1 MEKERAKETDKERRE
16 AEKEGDREIMLE
28 GKERQKTKRT
38 EASCRDW
45 KKNTMIPL
53 YFSIPPRIYS
63 TTTKVNR
70 KAIVLDPPN
79 STRTEVT
86 YWVA

>member
-1 MEKERAKETDKERRE
+1 MRSDQEIPVINEWRKKERKRKDKERKE

-45 KKNTMIPL
+45 KKKIQ
-53 YFSIPPRIYS
+53 
-63 TTTKVNR
+63 
-70 KAIVLDPPN
+70 
-79 STRTEVT
+79 
-86 YWVA
+86 

>member
-16 AEKEGDREIMLE
+16 AEKEGDREMMLE

-45 KKNTMIPL
+45 KKKYN
-53 YFSIPPRIYS
+53 
-63 TTTKVNR
+63 
-70 KAIVLDPPN
+70 DPIIFQHPTQN
-79 STRTEVT
+79 LQYHHQSK
-86 YWVA
+86 

>member
-45 KKNTMIPL
+45 KKKIQ
-53 YFSIPPRIYS
+53 
-63 TTTKVNR
+63 
-70 KAIVLDPPN
+70 
-79 STRTEVT
+79 
-86 YWVA
+86 